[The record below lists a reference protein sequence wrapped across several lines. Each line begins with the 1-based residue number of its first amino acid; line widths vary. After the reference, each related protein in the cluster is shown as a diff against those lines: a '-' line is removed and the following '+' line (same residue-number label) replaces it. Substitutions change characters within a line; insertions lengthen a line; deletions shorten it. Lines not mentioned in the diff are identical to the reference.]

1 MIDTFGKVKS
11 AGSRF
16 PKSKITSKHPRK
28 VKKINIL
35 VIYLP
40 NFSQGFPNSF
50 DQKRN
55 GQPHV

>member
-16 PKSKITSKHPRK
+16 PKTKITSKHPNKIRK
-28 VKKINIL
+28 ITIFPTYFL
-35 VIYLP
+35 
-40 NFSQGFPNSF
+40 NFSQGFPNNL

-55 GQPHV
+55 GQHHV